1 MSVPKNTKPKTD
13 AQNDK
18 NSVLDGVLKQINN
31 SFGAGTIMK
40 MNEIGSASID
50 TIPTGILG
58 LDLAIGVGG
67 VPRGRIIE
75 IYGPE
80 AGGKTTLALSII
92 AQAQKKGGTAA
103 FIDAEHAL
111 DPDRAAQVGV
121 NLNDL
126 FISQPDYGEQAL
138 EIVDSLV
145 RSNAFDVIVIDS
157 VAALTPKSE
166 IEGNMGDAQ
175 MALQARLM
183 SQALRKITGAI
194 SKSHCV
200 VIFINQIRM
209 KIGVMFGNP
218 ETTTGGNALKFFSS
232 LRLDIRKI
240 GQLKEGTEIIGT
252 RHKIKVAKNKVA
264 PPFRECEFD
273 LIFNEPGVI
282 SRANEILEVG
292 QVLKFIDRTGNT
304 YTYIN
309 NKNESIKLGVG
320 NKQAR
325 VFLYDNLALCD
336 EIELKIRTKIK
347 EAKGP
352 IPRALNAGDKD
363 QDESED
369 DLLDEVE
376 SLDNS
381 NTLSE

>member
-1 MSVPKNTKPKTD
+1 MSVQKNTKPKTD
-13 AQNDK
+13 VLNDK
-18 NSVLDGVLKQINN
+18 NDKNAVLESVLKQINN
-31 SFGAGTIMK
+31 SFGAGTLMK
-40 MNEIGSASID
+40 MNEISSVSID
-50 TIPTGILG
+50 TISTGILG

-80 AGGKTTLALSII
+80 AGGKTTLSLSII
-92 AQAQKKGGTAA
+92 AQAQKNGGTAA

-252 RHKIKVAKNKVA
+252 RHKVKVAKNKVA

-304 YTYIN
+304 YTYLN
-309 NKNESIKLGVG
+309 DKNESIKIGVG
-320 NKQAR
+320 NKSAR
-325 VFLYDNLALCD
+325 SFLYDNPSLCD
-336 EIELKIRTKIK
+336 EIETKIRKKIK
-347 EAKGP
+347 EGKTP
-352 IPRALNAGDKD
+352 LTHVSTTQN
-363 QDESED
+363 DEDLD
-369 DLLDEVE
+369 DVEPLESMSSVDE
-376 SLDNS
+376 
-381 NTLSE
+381 

>member
-1 MSVPKNTKPKTD
+1 MSVQKNTKLKGD
-13 AQNDK
+13 LQNDKSNDK

-40 MNEIGSASID
+40 MNEISSVSVD

-121 NLNDL
+121 NLSDL

-145 RSNAFDVIVIDS
+145 RSNAFDVIVVDS

-194 SKSHCV
+194 NKSHCV
-200 VIFINQIRM
+200 VIFINQVRM

-232 LRLDIRKI
+232 LRIDIRKI

-309 NKNESIKLGVG
+309 EKNESIKIGVG
-320 NKQAR
+320 NKAAR
-325 VFLYDNLALCD
+325 LYLYENQDLCD
-336 EIELKIRTKIK
+336 EIEIKIRKKIK
-347 EAKGP
+347 ES
-352 IPRALNAGDKD
+352 KD
-363 QDESED
+363 PMIHPTTPQNEED
-369 DLLDEVE
+369 SDGIEEME
-376 SLDNS
+376 SLNELE
-381 NTLSE
+381 N

>member
-1 MSVPKNTKPKTD
+1 MSVQKNSKPKQD
-13 AQNDK
+13 IASDK
-18 NSVLDGVLKQINN
+18 AGVLDGVLKQINN

-40 MNEIGSASID
+40 MNEIASVSVD
-50 TIPTGILG
+50 VIPTGILG

-80 AGGKTTLALSII
+80 AGGKTTLSLSII
-92 AQAQKKGGTAA
+92 AQAQKRGGTAA

-138 EIVDSLV
+138 EIVDTLV

-194 SKSHCV
+194 SKSKCV
-200 VIFINQIRM
+200 VIFINQVRM

-232 LRLDIRKI
+232 IRIDIRKI

-264 PPFRECEFD
+264 PPFRESEFD

-292 QVLKFIDRTGNT
+292 QNLKFIDRTGNT
-304 YTYIN
+304 YTYLN
-309 NKNESIKLGVG
+309 SKDESIKLGVG
-320 NKQAR
+320 NKAAR
-325 VFLYDNLALCD
+325 SFLYENDDVAT
-336 EIELKIRTKIK
+336 EIETRIRSKMK
-347 EAKGP
+347 ESRSA
-352 IPRALNAGDKD
+352 ITNINHVENEEE
-363 QDESED
+363 ESED
-369 DLLDEVE
+369 MEVTSQDQE
-376 SLDNS
+376 
-381 NTLSE
+381 

>member
-1 MSVPKNTKPKTD
+1 MAVQKNTKLKD
-13 AQNDK
+13 DVKGDK
-18 NSVLDGVLKQINN
+18 ASVLEGVIKQINN
-31 SFGAGTIMK
+31 SFGAGSIMK
-40 MNEIGSASID
+40 MNEIASVGVD
-50 TIPTGILG
+50 VIPTGVLG
-58 LDLAIGVGG
+58 LDLALGVGG

-80 AGGKTTLALSII
+80 AGGKTTLSLSII

-175 MALQARLM
+175 MAVQARLM

-194 SKSHCV
+194 SKSRCV

-232 LRLDIRKI
+232 IRIDIRKI

-264 PPFRECEFD
+264 PPFRESEFD

-292 QVLKFIDRTGNT
+292 QNLGLIDRSGNT
-304 YTYIN
+304 YTYSDG
-309 NKNESIKLGVG
+309 NKEPVKLGVG
-320 NKQAR
+320 NKAAR
-325 VFLYDNLALCD
+325 LYLYEDQNLSD
-336 EIELKIRTKIK
+336 EIEIKIRAKMK
-347 EAKGP
+347 ESKTA
-352 IPRALNAGDKD
+352 ITNIAQA
-363 QDESED
+363 ESPDADTEGAED
-369 DLLDEVE
+369 LDELTE
-376 SLDNS
+376 
-381 NTLSE
+381 